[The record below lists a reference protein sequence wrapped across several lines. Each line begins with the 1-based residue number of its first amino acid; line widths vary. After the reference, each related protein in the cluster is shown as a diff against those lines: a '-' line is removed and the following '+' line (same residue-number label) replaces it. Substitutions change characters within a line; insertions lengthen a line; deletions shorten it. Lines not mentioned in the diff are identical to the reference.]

1 MGDEELAA
9 IRARRLGALQEEFGG
24 NRGNEPANVEREAEQ
39 KAKAEDFKNQVLS
52 QALTQEARARLNT
65 IAVAKPEKAA
75 LVENMLLRMVQM
87 GQIQSKLQES
97 DLINLLERVSEQT
110 QKKTTVKFDRR
121 RAGLDSDEEY

>member
-24 NRGNEPANVEREAEQ
+24 NRPANVEREAEQ

-110 QKKTTVKFDRR
+110 QKKTTVKVNLVP
-121 RAGLDSDEEY
+121 A

>member
-1 MGDEELAA
+1 MEDEELAA
-9 IRARRLGALQEEFGG
+9 IRARRLGNIQKELAG
-24 NRGNEPANVEREAEQ
+24 NGPPNADREAEQ
-39 KAKAEDFKNQVLS
+39 KAKAEDFKNQILS

-75 LVENMLLRMVQM
+75 LVENMIMRMVQM

-97 DLINLLERVSEQT
+97 NLISLLERVSEQT

-121 RAGLDSDEEY
+121 RAGMDSDDEY

>member
-9 IRARRLGALQEEFGG
+9 IRERRMGALQKEFSGRGPPNADRDLEE
-24 NRGNEPANVEREAEQ
+24 R
-39 KAKAEDFKNQVLS
+39 KAKEEEFKNQILS
-52 QALTQEARARLNT
+52 QALSQEARARLNT

-87 GQIQSKLQES
+87 GQIQGKLQEG
-97 DLINLLERVSEQT
+97 DLINMLERVSEQT

-121 RAGLDSDEEY
+121 RAGLDDSDDDY